1 VNAAGQTLGQ
11 PGTRVSGAAGL
22 SWLEPDWSI
31 PGRVRVVSTLRHG
44 GVSRDCYAS
53 LNLASHVGD
62 DATAVDENRR
72 RLRAATGMPAEPMWL
87 AQVHGAR
94 VIELTPADTSRSV
107 HGAAPQADAA
117 VARTAGCVCA
127 IATADCLPVVL
138 ADDAGTGVGVAHAG
152 WRGLAGGVLEATV
165 HALDIPGPRLTA
177 WLGPAIAA
185 PAFEVGAEVRE
196 AFITRDTAAQRC
208 FVANARG
215 RYQADLYALARLA
228 LGRLGVERITGGGW
242 CTYANDQDFYSYRRD
257 GRTGRMVTLAWLA

>member
-1 VNAAGQTLGQ
+1 V
-11 PGTRVSGAAGL
+11 
-22 SWLEPDWSI
+22 
-31 PGRVRVVSTLRHG
+31 
-44 GVSRDCYAS
+44 
-53 LNLASHVGD
+53 
-62 DATAVDENRR
+62 
-72 RLRAATGMPAEPMWL
+72 WL

-94 VIELTPADTSRSV
+94 VIELTQVNAGRSL
-107 HGAAPQADAA
+107 HGVAPEADAA

-138 ADDAGTGVGVAHAG
+138 ADDAGTRVGVAHAG

-165 HALDIPGPRLTA
+165 QALESPGSRLTA

-196 AFITRDTAAQRC
+196 AFIARDTTAGRC

-242 CTYANDQDFYSYRRD
+242 CTYANERDFYSYRRD